1 MLIEHQPRITSPI
14 WLWKLR
20 VLRFIMFVSSIA
32 FTAAVFLQVVARYL
46 FSYSIFG
53 IEELASFTGIVM
65 YFIGSAYGTH
75 ERSHISA
82 SLVDTI
88 FGEGRVSAALHAFTT
103 FLAVILTAYVAW
115 STVELLKFTATMGT
129 KSVELRLPMVW
140 VYGTMLAGLVLM
152 ILYFLI
158 ELYERV
164 MTALGRDAFAGGEQ
178 T

>member
-1 MLIEHQPRITSPI
+1 MLTEQRPRITHPI

-20 VLRFIMFVSSIA
+20 LLRFVMFVASIA
-32 FTAAVFLQVVARYL
+32 FTAAVFLQVVTRYL
-46 FSYSIFG
+46 FNYSIFG

-82 SLVDTI
+82 SLVDTV
-88 FGEGRVSAALHAFTT
+88 FGEGRVTASVHAFTS
-103 FLAVILTAYVAW
+103 FLAIILTAYVA
-115 STVELLKFTATMGT
+115 SATLELIQFTARMGT

-140 VYGTMLAGLVLM
+140 VYGTMLGGLMLM
-152 ILYFLI
+152 IIYFLL
-158 ELYERV
+158 EFYERL
-164 MTALGRDAFAGGEQ
+164 MAAFGREAFAGGDR